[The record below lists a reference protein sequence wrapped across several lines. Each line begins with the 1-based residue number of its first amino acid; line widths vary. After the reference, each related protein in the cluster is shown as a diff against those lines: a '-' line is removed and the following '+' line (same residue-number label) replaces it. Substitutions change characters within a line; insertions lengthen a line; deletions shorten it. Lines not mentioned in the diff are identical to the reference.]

1 MVTKK
6 ESKNNITS
14 AMKELEEALLNPKT
28 KKNKIKKRKLP
39 VKKNTI
45 DDILILTD
53 VIEAS
58 PYKNMD
64 YRLITMKKNIRNIIK
79 PDIQDWINANM
90 SILINDA
97 IKSSLNTIKYNKK

>member
-1 MVTKK
+1 
-6 ESKNNITS
+6 
-14 AMKELEEALLNPKT
+14 MKELEDALLNSKT

-39 VKKNTI
+39 VKKHTR

-53 VIEAS
+53 VIEPS

-79 PDIQDWINANM
+79 PDIQDWINVNM
-90 SILINDA
+90 SGLISDD
-97 IKSSLNTIKYNKK
+97 IKKSFNTIKDKK

>member
-6 ESKNNITS
+6 GSKNNITS

-28 KKNKIKKRKLP
+28 KKNNIKKRKLP
-39 VKKNTI
+39 VKKNTR
-45 DDILILTD
+45 DGILILTD
-53 VIEAS
+53 IIEAS

-79 PDIQDWINANM
+79 PEIQDWINNNM
-90 SILINDA
+90 PSLINDT
-97 IKSSLNTIKYNKK
+97 IKKSLNTIKYIKK

>member
-6 ESKNNITS
+6 ESKKNITS

-64 YRLITMKKNIRNIIK
+64 YRLITIKKNIQNIIK
-79 PDIQDWINANM
+79 PDIQDWINVNM
-90 SILINDA
+90 SSLINDA
-97 IKSSLNTIKYNKK
+97 IKKSLNTIKYDKK

>member
-1 MVTKK
+1 MVIKK
-6 ESKNNITS
+6 GSKKNITS
-14 AMKELEEALLNPKT
+14 AMQELEEALLNPKT
-28 KKNKIKKRKLP
+28 KKNKIKKRKPP

-79 PDIQDWINANM
+79 PDIQDWINNNI
-90 SILINDA
+90 SGLISDA
-97 IKSSLNTIKYNKK
+97 IKKSLNTIKYNKK

>member
-6 ESKNNITS
+6 GSKKNITS

-28 KKNKIKKRKLP
+28 KKIKITKRKLP
-39 VKKNTI
+39 VKKNTK
-45 DDILILTD
+45 DNILILTD

-79 PDIQDWINANM
+79 PDIQDWINNNM
-90 SILINDA
+90 SSLISDN
-97 IKSSLNTIKYNKK
+97 IKKSLNTIKYSKK

>member
-6 ESKNNITS
+6 GSKKNITS

-28 KKNKIKKRKLP
+28 KKIKITKRKLP
-39 VKKNTI
+39 VKKNTK
-45 DDILILTD
+45 DNILILTD

-64 YRLITMKKNIRNIIK
+64 YRLISMKNNIREIIK

>member
-6 ESKNNITS
+6 GSKKNITS

-28 KKNKIKKRKLP
+28 KKIKITKRKLP
-39 VKKNTI
+39 VKKNTK
-45 DDILILTD
+45 DNILILTD

-64 YRLITMKKNIRNIIK
+64 YRLISMKNNIREIIK
-79 PDIQDWINANM
+79 PDIEDWISANM
-90 SILINDA
+90 SGLINDT
-97 IKSSLNTIKYNKK
+97 IKKSLNTIKYNKK

>member
-6 ESKNNITS
+6 GSKKNITS

-79 PDIQDWINANM
+79 LDIQDWINANM

>member
-79 PDIQDWINANM
+79 SDIQDWISVNM
-90 SILINDA
+90 SSFINDT
-97 IKSSLNTIKYNKK
+97 IKKSLNTIKYNKK

>member
-6 ESKNNITS
+6 GSKKNITS

-28 KKNKIKKRKLP
+28 KNNKIKKRKLS
-39 VKKNTI
+39 VKKHTI
-45 DDILILTD
+45 EDILILTD

-97 IKSSLNTIKYNKK
+97 IKSSLNTVKYNKK